1 MVRRKSIL
9 NKTLDLALRISPR
22 LKRSLVRIWYELMSA
37 LDKEEL
43 LVYMNFGYVDLNPDA
58 KEIELRDGDEKN
70 RYCIQMYHHVAGSID
85 LKGLDVLE
93 VGCGRGGGASY
104 IMRYLKPKSM
114 TGVAIDE
121 TLSRICRHTRHRSL

>member
-70 RYCIQMYHHVAGSID
+70 RY
-85 LKGLDVLE
+85 
-93 VGCGRGGGASY
+93 
-104 IMRYLKPKSM
+104 
-114 TGVAIDE
+114 
-121 TLSRICRHTRHRSL
+121 